1 MLQAIRERAQGAFAW
16 VILILI
22 TVPFALWGI
31 QNYFDTGKEMPVAVV
46 GDREFFQR
54 DVNRTY
60 ELMAQNRADI
70 TQFDEQQLRQQA
82 LDRLIRDEVLLQ
94 ATKELGI
101 AVTDSSVRDFIQS
114 MDYFQTDGKFDQEK
128 YKLIL
133 SSQRKSS
140 PEFTEQVRKA
150 LEMEQYQRGVTA
162 FSFVTDYQLD
172 RFFRLFDQERTIEYV
187 LISAKPSD
195 APVSDEAIE
204 QYYRTHFS
212 SFRTPERV
220 TVEFLELN
228 LEDLARDVHP
238 TEEEL
243 HAFYEEQ
250 KDVYTTEERRK
261 VSHILVVAS
270 HQADP
275 EALKA
280 AQEKINRA
288 EQRIQDH
295 EDFAVVA
302 RELSDDAMSAKNGG
316 DLGLIARGVM
326 EKNFD
331 EAAFALS
338 AGEVS
343 EPVKTS
349 FGFHL
354 IKVTELEPAKTKPFA
369 DVKEEVKKA
378 YQLQEAENKF
388 YQAGETLAEL
398 SYEHPDSLETA
409 AQALDLATRKT
420 GPFARNEGDDIANE
434 AAVRQAAFGEEVL
447 GGHNSE
453 PIEIGSDRLIVLRI
467 NEHFPAKTKPLTD
480 VRQQIIEAMRL
491 ENARK
496 QAQEQAKKL
505 YQQLKQRQSLEE
517 LAAANDLKLEK
528 PAPITRAKSSGLP
541 WPLLVQAVF
550 GAAKPQEGQ
559 STPVLVALPN
569 GDQAIVNLLAVKDG
583 DMSKV
588 DVAKR
593 EAVKAQLANVEGQA
607 LLNALISRLRSKADV
622 TIIEQKN

>member
-1 MLQAIRERAQGAFAW
+1 MLQAIRERAQGVFAW

-22 TVPFALWGI
+22 AVPFALWGI

-54 DVNRTY
+54 DVNRAY
-60 ELMAQNRADI
+60 EQVAQNLADV
-70 TQFDEQQLRQQA
+70 TQFDEQQLRKQA

-101 AVTDSSVRDFIQS
+101 VVTDSSVRDFIQS
-114 MDYFQTDGKFDQEK
+114 MNYFQTDGKFDKEK

-162 FSFVTDYQLD
+162 SGFVTDYQLD

-195 APVSDEAIE
+195 APVNDEVIE
-204 QYYRTHFS
+204 QYYQTHVS
-212 SFRTPERV
+212 SFQTPERV

-243 HAFYEEQ
+243 RAFYEEQ

-261 VSHILVVAS
+261 VSHILAAVS
-270 HQADP
+270 PQADP

-288 EQRIQDH
+288 KQRIQDG

-302 RELSDDAMSAKNGG
+302 RELSDDAMSANNGG
-316 DLGLIARGVM
+316 DLGLITRSIM

-338 AGEVS
+338 EGEVS

-354 IKVTELEPAKTKPFA
+354 IKITELEPGRTKPFA
-369 DVKEEVKKA
+369 DVKEEVKKV
-378 YQLQEAENKF
+378 YQLQEAENMF

-398 SYEHPDSLETA
+398 SYEHPDSIETA
-409 AQALDLATRKT
+409 AQALDLTIKRT
-420 GPFARNEGDDIANE
+420 GPFTHDKGDDIATE
-434 AAVRQAAFGEEVL
+434 AAVRQAAFIEEVL
-447 GGHNSE
+447 SGHNSE

-467 NEHFPAKTKPLTD
+467 SEHFPAETKPLAD
-480 VRQQIIEAMRL
+480 VRQQIIEAIRL

-496 QAQEQAKKL
+496 QAHEQAKKL

-517 LAAANDLKLEK
+517 LAAANDLKPEK
-528 PAPITRAKSSGLP
+528 PAPIKRAKSSGLS
-541 WPLLVQAVF
+541 WALVQAVF
-550 GAAKPQEGQ
+550 EAAKPQEGQ

-569 GDQAIVNLLAVKDG
+569 GDQAVVNLVAVKDG
-583 DMSKV
+583 GMSKV
-588 DVAKR
+588 DAKKR
-593 EAVKAQLANVEGQA
+593 EAVKAQLANAEGQA
-607 LLNALISRLRSKADV
+607 LFNSLISQLRSEADV
-622 TIIEQKN
+622 TVIEQKN

>member
-1 MLQAIRERAQGAFAW
+1 MLQAIRERAQGVFAW
-16 VILILI
+16 IILILI

-31 QNYFDTGKEMPVAVV
+31 QNYFDTGKEMPVVVV

-60 ELMAQNRADI
+60 EQIVQNRAGV
-70 TQFDEQQLRQQA
+70 TQIEEQQLRKQA

-94 ATKELGI
+94 ATDDLGL

-114 MDYFQTDGKFDQEK
+114 MNYFQTDGKFDKEK

-150 LEMEQYQRGVTA
+150 LEMEQYQRGVTDS
-162 FSFVTDYQLD
+162 SFVTDFQLD
-172 RFFRLFDQERTIEYV
+172 RFFHLFEQERTIEYV

-195 APVSDEAIE
+195 SPVSDEAIE
-204 QYYRTHFS
+204 QYYQTRVS
-212 SFRTPERV
+212 SFQTPERV
-220 TVEFLELN
+220 SVEFLALN

-243 HAFYEEQ
+243 RAFYEEQ
-250 KDVYTTEERRK
+250 KGVYTTEERRK
-261 VSHILVVAS
+261 VSHILVAVS
-270 HQADP
+270 PQADAV
-275 EALKA
+275 ALKA

-288 EQRIQDH
+288 KQRVENG

-302 RELSDDAMSAKNGG
+302 RELSDDATTAKNGG
-316 DLGLIARGVM
+316 DLGLITHGVM
-326 EKNFD
+326 EKAFD

-354 IKVTELEPAKTKPFA
+354 IKVTELEPARTKPFA
-369 DVKEEVKKA
+369 DVKEEVKKV
-378 YQLQEAENKF
+378 YRLQKAENKF
-388 YQAGETLAEL
+388 YEAGETLAEI

-409 AQALDLATRKT
+409 AQALNLEIKKT
-420 GPFARNEGDDIANE
+420 GPFTRNKGDDIAAE
-434 AAVRQAAFGEEVL
+434 AAVRQAAFSEEVL

-467 NEHFPAKTKPLTD
+467 NEHFPAATKPLAD
-480 VRQQIIEAMRL
+480 VRQQIIGAIRL
-491 ENARK
+491 EDARK
-496 QAQEQAKKL
+496 QAQDRAQEL
-505 YQQLKQRQSLEE
+505 YQALEKGQSLEG

-528 PAPITRAKSSGLP
+528 PVPIKRAKNSGLP
-541 WPLLVQAVF
+541 QPLVQAVF
-550 GAAKPQEGQ
+550 EAAKPREGEP
-559 STPVLVALPN
+559 TPVLVALPN

-588 DVAKR
+588 DTKKR
-593 EAVKAQLANVEGQA
+593 AAVKAQLTTADGQA
-607 LLNALISRLRSKADV
+607 LFNALISRLRSEADV
-622 TIIEQKN
+622 TIIERKN